1 MTSFS
6 LQGVNGERRATLAV
20 PFYPQRGAEQ
30 PRVGVESWAS
40 SRGRRVVRVESWAS
54 SRGRRVVGVSPFT
67 PGGVGCSAGAHDS
80 LRSPFTPTGSPSV
93 SLHAKNIRS
102 AYYNPTSFSLTSHS
116 LAALASSLT
125 SSDTWFSKLPS
136 FSDQDQ

>member
-1 MTSFS
+1 M
-6 LQGVNGERRATLAV
+6 NGERRS
-20 PFYPQRGAEQ
+20 PFLSTPSGE
-30 PRVGVESWAS
+30 PN
-40 SRGRRVVRVESWAS
+40 SRGWVS
-54 SRGRRVVGVSPFT
+54 SRGRRVVGVELWASRRSP
-67 PGGVGCSAGAHDS
+67 PAGSRAAEGGCRVVGVNDS
-80 LRSPFTPTGSPSV
+80 LRSPFLSTPSARLAALAVHPHRLFPPSV

>member
-1 MTSFS
+1 M
-6 LQGVNGERRATLAV
+6 
-20 PFYPQRGAEQ
+20 
-30 PRVGVESWAS
+30 
-40 SRGRRVVRVESWAS
+40 
-54 SRGRRVVGVSPFT
+54 GVSPFT

>member
-1 MTSFS
+1 MLLVLSSLVIARYRSLSLVVICVSVSFES
-6 LQGVNGERRATLAV
+6 DGGVNDRD
-20 PFYPQRGAEQ
+20 
-30 PRVGVESWAS
+30 
-40 SRGRRVVRVESWAS
+40 
-54 SRGRRVVGVSPFT
+54 
-67 PGGVGCSAGAHDS
+67 DS